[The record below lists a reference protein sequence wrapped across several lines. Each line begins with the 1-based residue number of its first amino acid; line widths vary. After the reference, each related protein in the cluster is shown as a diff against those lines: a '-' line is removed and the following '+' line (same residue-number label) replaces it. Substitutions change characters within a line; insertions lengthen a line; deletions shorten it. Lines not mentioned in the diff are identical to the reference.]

1 MSKWT
6 SLDIAQ
12 DEPATLAALI
22 REARALVVGIG
33 AGMSAADGFTYIGD
47 RFETAFP
54 DFIEKYGFLDML
66 QASLFPFAGLE
77 EYWAFQSRFVA
88 LNYLDQPVGQAYL
101 DLKEM
106 LETKPY
112 HIITTNADNAFQV
125 ADYDHNKVF
134 HIQGEYGLWQCS
146 QFCHQQTYRDDL
158 LIRRMV
164 AEQKDMKI
172 PRDLI
177 PYCPKCGAPFEIN
190 KRNAEKGMVEDADFL
205 AQKDRYE
212 RFLAE
217 YEGQKILYLEIG
229 VGYTTPQFI
238 KHPFQAYTRVN
249 PNALFVTMN
258 QKQYRTPPAI
268 QGQTVQLTSHIAAL
282 LAVTNRFY
290 MRKGEHDVSY

>member
-22 REARALVVGIG
+22 REAKALVVGIG

-238 KHPFQAYTRVN
+238 KHPFQAYTRAN

-282 LAVTNRFY
+282 LATTNRFY

>member
-22 REARALVVGIG
+22 REAKALVVGIG
-33 AGMSAADGFTYIGD
+33 AGMSAADGFTYIGE

-238 KHPFQAYTRVN
+238 KHPFQAYTRAN

-268 QGQTVQLTSHIAAL
+268 QGQTVQLTGHIAAL
-282 LAVTNRFY
+282 LAATNRFY